1 MSDFLGEEMKV
12 SSIIQKDTE
21 DLESMSKEDLIALV
35 RKFRAISFLQTNN
48 NDPPKMETVK
58 DLPPK
63 METVKDLPPKMERE
77 PPRVT
82 PREPFQETR
91 GESNYELT
99 PVPKGKPS
107 PKNTSLSDTSL
118 PPKKTSAPPPPTKAT
133 IVQQP
138 SSPITNPNAV
148 KVLPSSKSTAPP
160 TTGLYN
166 VPITIG
172 SRTTSTPSVNNVQ
185 PGTPLVNGGNLPP
198 AKPSTIGKKGVPPP
212 KLATEPELP
221 PAKETLSAL
230 PLYANMQNTEN
241 MESMGWYFGKID
253 RKQAEEILQKGGVG
267 HYIARESSQK
277 GSYAISYWH
286 KELGIN
292 HTLIIPSGDGGYRF
306 QDENEVCPSVMTL
319 VRNCPKFMNM
329 MPILQD
335 QVDTPDPSYGVLRK
349 YT

>member
-1 MSDFLGEEMKV
+1 
-12 SSIIQKDTE
+12 
-21 DLESMSKEDLIALV
+21 
-35 RKFRAISFLQTNN
+35 
-48 NDPPKMETVK
+48 
-58 DLPPK
+58 
-63 METVKDLPPKMERE
+63 MERE
-77 PPRVT
+77 TPKITPKEPPYVE
-82 PREPFQETR
+82 PRNPEMTR
-91 GESNYELT
+91 PGNGNYEHT
-99 PVPKGKPS
+99 PVPKGKPI
-107 PKNTSLSDTSL
+107 PRNNTLPETSL
-118 PPKKTSAPPPPTKAT
+118 PVPKKVSAPPPPVKAT
-133 IVQQP
+133 TVQPTPIANP
-138 SSPITNPNAV
+138 SGGV
-148 KVLPSSKSTAPP
+148 KVLPSPKSSVTP

-185 PGTPLVNGGNLPP
+185 PSAPLANGGGNLPP
-198 AKPSTIGKKGVPPP
+198 AKSASIGKKVGGGVAPP
-212 KLATEPELP
+212 KLAMEPEFP
-221 PAKETLSAL
+221 PSKEMLSAL
-230 PLYANMQNTEN
+230 PLYANMQPTEN
-241 MESMGWYFGKID
+241 MENMGWYFGKID
-253 RKQAEEILQKGGVG
+253 RKQAEEILQNGGVG